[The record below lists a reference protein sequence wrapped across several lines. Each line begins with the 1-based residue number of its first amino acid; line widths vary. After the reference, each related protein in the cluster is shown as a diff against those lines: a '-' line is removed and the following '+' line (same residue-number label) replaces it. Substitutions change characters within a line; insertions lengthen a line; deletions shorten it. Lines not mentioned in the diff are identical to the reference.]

1 MPTPGGPQCG
11 VLMKLSDMECE
22 GECCFAACR
31 KVTLFWSGKISLFFS
46 GENNGAP
53 DTIRTCD
60 LPLRRGTLYPAELRG
75 RGADST
81 CCQ

>member
-1 MPTPGGPQCG
+1 MNA
-11 VLMKLSDMECE
+11 VLQLVERSLLFGR
-22 GECCFAACR
+22 GEFAL
-31 KVTLFWSGKISLFFS
+31 LFLT
-46 GENNGAP
+46 ENNGAP

-81 CCQ
+81 CWH